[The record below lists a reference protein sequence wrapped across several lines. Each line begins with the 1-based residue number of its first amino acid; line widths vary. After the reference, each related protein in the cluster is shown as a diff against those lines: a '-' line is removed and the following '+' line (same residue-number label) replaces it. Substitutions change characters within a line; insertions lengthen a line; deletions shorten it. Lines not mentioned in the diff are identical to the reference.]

1 MAQADREVRQHPP
14 EDPPGDPPG
23 EKHRHMPQ
31 NGVFYHLRSSPTAH
45 RLPPSLAAV
54 GEGEEAAVA
63 AAAVVEMAAEAE
75 AVGRFL
81 RSYYFFSGGRGTG
94 LPRSGFGDSRFGKYF
109 GGSVC
114 GGGVRG
120 EGSCRGCGRGG
131 CGGCLC
137 GSGCGI

>member
-1 MAQADREVRQHPP
+1 MAHADREVRQHPP
-14 EDPPGDPPG
+14 EDPPG

-54 GEGEEAAVA
+54 GEGEEAA
-63 AAAVVEMAAEAE
+63 EAE

-109 GGSVC
+109 GWSVC